1 MKTVWWLKV
10 KSKRQDG
17 GNEGHNL
24 GQSSLPL
31 LVISFPVPSS
41 FQSELSLG
49 QSGNSRSL
57 LPPPPCAEPGGRGR
71 HSLPGHPTPGPATP
85 GPATPAPSRRPRAMG
100 GSGRGRWGPCV
111 TASLGPCRAPVLE
124 QPRRARTSRTPA
136 RPSRSGAGAERDQRC
151 SGNSRPPFPLGWAGT
166 GGPGTAAASRTSTP
180 GEGRLTLS

>member
-1 MKTVWWLKV
+1 M

-71 HSLPGHPTPGPATP
+71 HSLPGHPTPGPAIP
-85 GPATPAPSRRPRAMG
+85 GPAIPGPLPPAPGHGRFGSGPVGPVCDREPRAVSC
-100 GSGRGRWGPCV
+100 SGVR
-111 TASLGPCRAPVLE
+111 TAP
-124 QPRRARTSRTPA
+124 
-136 RPSRSGAGAERDQRC
+136 PSAHVPHASAAEPERSGSGAGSALQREQPPPLPA
-151 SGNSRPPFPLGWAGT
+151 GLGGHGRTGHRGGIADINSWRRTPDPF
-166 GGPGTAAASRTSTP
+166 
-180 GEGRLTLS
+180 LTRN